1 MEGVPAATLVY
12 NGSGSPASGFKMLKV
27 EDSRRAVCIAAT
39 RGGTNENVG
48 KGDKYG
54 MDKNFSV
61 FNITNYYNMTN
72 ELPVDLLAGSGNLAV
87 YDYNAALPADNGE
100 GLFYAATFVLGTVQ
114 GGINVMAA
122 GDYCATPGG
131 YLSAVENMDYCAIN
145 KFNFAAQATGG

>member
-1 MEGVPAATLVY
+1 MIY
-12 NGSGSPASGFKMLKV
+12 NGDGSPKSGFRMLKV

-39 RGGTNENVG
+39 RGGVNEEVG

-54 MDKNFSV
+54 MDENFSD
-61 FNITNYYNMTN
+61 FNITNYYNTTN
-72 ELPVDLLAGSGNLAV
+72 EEPVDLLEGSGNMV
-87 YDYNAALPADNGE
+87 MYDYNAALPADNGE
-100 GLFYAATFVLGTVQ
+100 SLFYTASFILGTIQ

-131 YLSAVENMDYCAIN
+131 YMSAVENMDYCAIN